1 MNTFIQFNKHK
12 YTLYDYGVLTIL
24 TGEKMDE
31 LEDYTNVCSILFP
44 GIQDVKITLEN
55 GELFNKELNEWTTY
69 IELNESIV
77 SEKRFVVRA
86 FDKTLI
92 DGKITGIYNNI
103 EVEDYIDTLP
113 ELIHIETGEIE
124 PVRVNKMDLSKYILT
139 QLK

>member
-1 MNTFIQFNKHK
+1 MNTFIQFNKRK
-12 YTLYDYGVLTIL
+12 YTIYDYGVLTIL
-24 TGEKMDE
+24 TDEKTDE
-31 LEDYTNVCSILFP
+31 FDDYTNVSSILFP

-55 GELFNKELNEWTTY
+55 GELFNKELNQWTTY
-69 IELNESIV
+69 IELNESIM

-86 FDKTLI
+86 FDKKLI

-113 ELIHIETGEIE
+113 ELIHIETGEIQ
-124 PVRVNKMDLSKYILT
+124 PVRVNKMELSEYIST